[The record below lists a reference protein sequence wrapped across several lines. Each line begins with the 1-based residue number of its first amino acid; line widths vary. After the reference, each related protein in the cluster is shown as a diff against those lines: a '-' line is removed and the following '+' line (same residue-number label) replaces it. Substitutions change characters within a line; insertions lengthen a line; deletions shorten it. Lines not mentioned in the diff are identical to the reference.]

1 MRGDRADAMSFADLP
16 MILTLIVICVTIG
29 LYAMERIAI
38 ELVALGS
45 IVAFILIFSIF
56 TVETADGRV
65 GTSELISGFSNPA
78 LITVIALLIVG
89 QGLFQTDAL
98 EKPAQM
104 IVRMSRRRPW
114 LAAGPILIAVGAIS
128 AFLNNTPVVVMFLPI
143 LSAVA
148 IAQATPTSRYLMPLS
163 FITILGGMTTL
174 IGSST
179 NLLVATVAAQ
189 SSNIH
194 LTFFSFTVLGVV
206 LATVGA
212 LYVLLVMPY
221 LLRPRQ
227 TMAEEVRGA
236 SGKQFIAEINITY
249 GHPLVGVSS
258 VSGLFPE
265 LKDMT
270 VRLVQRGERPILPP
284 FENVTLS
291 PGDTVIVAAT
301 RTALTQALS
310 RRNPLMGTEG
320 AERGEME
327 ATVSAGSLTLAEAV
341 VAPASRMISRTL
353 AQTGFHSQTGCVV
366 MGIQRRSRMP
376 RMAMADIRLEAG
388 DVLLLAGSAAD
399 VQKLRGNR
407 DVLLLD
413 WSASELP
420 RRRHAPA
427 ALVIFVTMVLA
438 AATGFLPIITA
449 ALAGTFAMIVSGCL
463 NVRQAMRAI
472 DSRIFMLIGSSIAA
486 ATALEATNG
495 AVVIAGLLVRLMEGQ
510 PPAVVLSGLFLLVM
524 LLTNILSNNATA
536 VLFTPIA
543 INMANALGVS
553 PESFIVCVI
562 FAANCSF
569 ATPIGYQT
577 NLIVMG
583 PGHYRFSDFMIA
595 GVPLA
600 LLLWIT
606 FTFAAPVYYGFGALP

>member
-1 MRGDRADAMSFADLP
+1 
-16 MILTLIVICVTIG
+16 MILTLVVIGVTVV

-45 IVAFILIFSIF
+45 VVALILVF
-56 TVETADGRV
+56 TLLPV
-65 GTSELISGFSNPA
+65 GPAAGKIDPGDLLVGFANPA
-78 LITVIALLIVG
+78 LITVICLLIVG

-98 EKPAQM
+98 EKPAQL
-104 IVRMSRRRPW
+104 IVYMSRRRPW
-114 LAAGPILIAVGAIS
+114 LAAGPILLAVGATS

-148 IAQATPTSRYLMPLS
+148 VAQATPASRFLMPLS
-163 FITILGGMTTL
+163 FIAILGGMTTL

-189 SSNIH
+189 SSDVK
-194 LTFFSFTVLGVV
+194 LSFFSFTPLGVL
-206 LATVGA
+206 LAGVGA
-212 LYVLLVMPY
+212 VYVLFLMPY

-227 TMAEEVRGA
+227 TMAEEIQVV
-236 SGKQFIAEINITY
+236 SGKQFIAQINITY
-249 GHPLVGVSS
+249 GHPLVGVAS

-301 RTALTQALS
+301 RAALMQALS
-310 RRNPLMGTEG
+310 RRNPLMGGERSEG
-320 AERGEME
+320 GDAE
-327 ATVSAGSLTLAEAV
+327 ASSIASADSLTLAEAV
-341 VAPASRMISRTL
+341 VAPASRLISRTI
-353 AQTGFHSQTGCVV
+353 AQSGFHADTNCVA

-376 RMAMADIRLEAG
+376 RMAMNDIRLEAG
-388 DVLLLAGSAAD
+388 DVLLLAGGSND
-399 VQKLRGNR
+399 IQRLRGNR

-413 WSASELP
+413 WSAAEVP
-420 RRRHAPA
+420 RKRHAPT
-427 ALVIFVTMVLA
+427 ALAIFIAVVLA
-438 AATGFLPIITA
+438 AASGLVPIVTT
-449 ALAGTFAMIVSGCL
+449 ALAGTFAMIVTGCL

-472 DSRIFMLIGSSIAA
+472 DSRIFMLIGASIAA

-495 AVVIAGLLVRLMEGQ
+495 AAAIARLLIDLMEGLS
-510 PPAVVLSGLFLLVM
+510 PAVMMSGLFLLVM
-524 LLTNILSNNATA
+524 ILTNILSNNATA
-536 VLFTPIA
+536 LLFTPIA
-543 INMANALGVS
+543 INMANDLGV
-553 PESFIVCVI
+553 PAEGFITCVI

-583 PGHYRFSDFMIA
+583 PGHYRFSDFVIA

-600 LLLWIT
+600 ILLWIT
-606 FTFAAPVYYGFGALP
+606 FTFTAPMYYGFHYAQ